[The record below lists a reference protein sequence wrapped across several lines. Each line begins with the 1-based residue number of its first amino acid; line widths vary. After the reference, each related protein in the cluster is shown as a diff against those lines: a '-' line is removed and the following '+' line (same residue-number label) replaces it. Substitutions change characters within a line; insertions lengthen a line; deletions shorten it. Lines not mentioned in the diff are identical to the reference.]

1 MKSILIGICILT
13 ISYWSIK
20 PLVAEGWFSMHD
32 DTQVGRVVAMGRALR
47 NGQFPVRW
55 VADLG
60 YGYGYPLFNF
70 YGPLPYWV
78 GGAFY
83 AVGLSGLTATKIMFA
98 LGVVGAAVTMFLFVR
113 HLFGSIAG
121 LVAAAAYLYAPYHAV
136 QIYVRGAVGEFWVLV
151 FLPLILL
158 GVSKRNVIIGSVGL
172 AGAILSHTILGYV
185 TTLVLLAGIGM
196 YGFWVLFRRSSPTGL
211 RSPLTILVMG
221 LGLSMFFWLPAF
233 AEMGYT
239 EVGGQ
244 IGPTA
249 FWGDHF
255 VCISQ
260 LWHSDWG
267 FGGSMPGCVD
277 GISFKL
283 GKIHI
288 LLAVLG
294 ILLAARKLR
303 KSIQLW
309 IVALVGGISIFL
321 LTDWSAWIWGLVP
334 YASYIQ
340 YPWRML
346 VFSVFGLSVFA
357 GVTVAITRKKWM
369 RVAFSFI
376 IISLIIAV
384 NAKLFVPQYGYARD
398 AVAFETDEELRY
410 RVSKISDEYL
420 PPDVPRPTD
429 VSMVPKTTIKVPAEG
444 SVETEI
450 DTETY
455 TKAMVTVRSQEPVTI
470 NRAHFPGWHY
480 YIEGKEVQPT
490 TNHGLPTLVI
500 PQGIYLFE
508 SRFIDTPVR
517 AVGNVGTLVSLLVI
531 ISFVARYEKKAN
543 A

>member
-1 MKSILIGICILT
+1 MKSLLVGICILT

-20 PLVAEGWFSMHD
+20 PLVAQGWFSMHD

-83 AVGLSGLTATKIMFA
+83 AIGLSGLTATKIMFT
-98 LGVVGAAVTMFLFVR
+98 LGVVGAAITMFLFARQIV
-113 HLFGSIAG
+113 GTIAG
-121 LVAAAAYLYAPYHAV
+121 LVAATAYLYAPYHAV

-158 GVSKRNVIIGSVGL
+158 GVSKRDIIIGSIGL
-172 AGAILSHTILGYV
+172 AGVILSHTILGYV
-185 TTLVLLAGIGM
+185 TTLLLLVGIGL
-196 YGFWVLFRRSSPTGL
+196 YGFGVLIRRSSPAGL
-211 RSPLTILVMG
+211 GSLLTVLAMG

-233 AEMGYT
+233 AEMGFT
-239 EVGGQ
+239 AVGGQ

-267 FGGSMPGCVD
+267 FGGSIPGCVD

-283 GKIHI
+283 GKVHI

-294 ILLAARKLR
+294 IFAARKLR
-303 KSIQLW
+303 KSASFW
-309 IVALVGGISIFL
+309 IVAFVGGISVFL
-321 LTDWSAWIWGLVP
+321 LTDWSAWVWRLVP
-334 YASYIQ
+334 NASYIQ
-340 YPWRML
+340 YPWRLL
-346 VFSVFGLSVFA
+346 VYTILSLSIFVSVS
-357 GVTVAITRKKWM
+357 VAIIRQKWM

-376 IISLIIAV
+376 IIFLIVAV
-384 NAKLFVPQYGYARD
+384 NGKLFVPQYGYALD
-398 AVAFETDEELRY
+398 AAAFETDEELRY
-410 RVSKISDEYL
+410 RISKISDEYL
-420 PPDVPRPTD
+420 PIDVPRPTD
-429 VSMVPKTTIKVPAEG
+429 ISMVPKTTIRVPIDG

-480 YIEGKEVQPT
+480 YIEGKEVGPIL
-490 TNHGLPTLVI
+490 NHGLPTLVI
-500 PQGIYLFE
+500 PPGVYLFE
-508 SRFIDTPVR
+508 SRFTDTPVR
-517 AVGNVGTLVSLLVI
+517 TVGNIGSLITLVLI
-531 ISFVARYEKKAN
+531 ITFISGYERKAN